1 MSLTEIETLKRLRKH
16 RADRAERAL
25 LEVKRLQRALQ
36 VQIEQAQEVLEQTRQ
51 QEALQSAQLLS
62 QHQGQVVSLQQL
74 KSWSAEEH
82 KLSAG
87 TRREEEQLH
96 ELHGQRE
103 AYEINAEQA
112 QQQVTDCLRQVEKL
126 RELSV
131 LLEQEEV

>member
-1 MSLTEIETLKRLRKH
+1 MSLSEIETLKRLRKH

-25 LEVKRLQRALQ
+25 LEAKRLQRALQ
-36 VQIEQAQEVLEQTRQ
+36 VQIEQARQVLEQTRQ

-82 KLSAG
+82 LLSAD

-96 ELHGQRE
+96 ELHEQRE
-103 AYEINAEQA
+103 TYVSNVEQA
-112 QQQVTDCLRQVEKL
+112 QQQVTRCLRQVEKL
-126 RELSV
+126 RELSG
-131 LLEQEEV
+131 LLAKENP